1 MSPSPTPVTATL
13 ARCAAGLI
21 LVFAT
26 TACSTGPSIAPSAT
40 PGEPTALPSAR
51 PSASV
56 SVPPATVR
64 PSSPTPASA
73 PPPPAPSASI
83 AAAPTPEPIGPP
95 ADGWSRPI
103 QVGAPGRCPTVS
115 ALIDATGRNHVAA
128 GCDGGIRVFVESG
141 AGWDDTTF
149 APPSKRQENDPQLAL
164 DGDLLYLAYTRIS
177 VEEGGCGDFGLRDVG
192 VYVRTKSLPNG
203 EWSEPTQIGA
213 VADHVQSLRVVD
225 GTIHATV
232 ANEADGRR
240 YYETQ
245 RGDQYRRYEIL
256 NAVGEVALRIGDD
269 GRARVAYEAADAI
282 WYGTFT
288 AGNLTAMK
296 VTGTSRG
303 YRPVLVLGA
312 GDRPYLMWNRGWH
325 GGGCA
330 EPDPFPEDGTW
341 FSTLVGGTWRS
352 EQLTSSQNA
361 ASLTVDVGAGR
372 VHAVIDDRKV
382 VYMTKAGSGPWSR
395 QTLGDQQP
403 QEAVIRLDPKG
414 GGLLVTFVA
423 WVDDAER
430 VFVVT
435 HD

>member
-26 TACSTGPSIAPSAT
+26 TACSTGPAIAPSAT

-192 VYVRTKSLPNG
+192 VYLRTKSLPNG

-269 GRARVAYEAADAI
+269 VRARVAYEAADAI

-288 AGNLTAMK
+288 AGNLTAVK

-303 YRPVLVLGA
+303 LPA
-312 GDRPYLMWNRGWH
+312 GPRSRRRGPTVSH
-325 GGGCA
+325 V
-330 EPDPFPEDGTW
+330 EPRLARRRVHGTW
-341 FSTLVGGTWRS
+341 STAGGRNMVFDARRRHVAVRTTDVVAKRCIANGRRGRRS
-352 EQLTSSQNA
+352 SPCGHRRSQGRLHDEGRQRTMVQANA
-361 ASLTVDVGAGR
+361 RRSAA
-372 VHAVIDDRKV
+372 
-382 VYMTKAGSGPWSR
+382 AGSGYPPRS
-395 QTLGDQQP
+395 
-403 QEAVIRLDPKG
+403 
-414 GGLLVTFVA
+414 
-423 WVDDAER
+423 
-430 VFVVT
+430 
-435 HD
+435 

>member
-1 MSPSPTPVTATL
+1 MCSRPDPRFRDYRLLDGTRDRTIGDAGRANRPAVRQTVRVRERPASDGQAIQSHARERAAAARAVSVDRGGPDPGADRPTGRWLVEADPGWSAWSMPHRVGVDRRDRSQPRGGGVRWRDQGLRRERRRVGRHDVCATEQTSGERPPAG
-13 ARCAAGLI
+13 ARRR
-21 LVFAT
+21 
-26 TACSTGPSIAPSAT
+26 S
-40 PGEPTALPSAR
+40 ALPGVH
-51 PSASV
+51 PN
-56 SVPPATVR
+56 
-64 PSSPTPASA
+64 
-73 PPPPAPSASI
+73 
-83 AAAPTPEPIGPP
+83 
-95 ADGWSRPI
+95 
-103 QVGAPGRCPTVS
+103 
-115 ALIDATGRNHVAA
+115 L
-128 GCDGGIRVFVESG
+128 
-141 AGWDDTTF
+141 
-149 APPSKRQENDPQLAL
+149 
-164 DGDLLYLAYTRIS
+164 

-192 VYVRTKSLPNG
+192 VYLRTKSLPNG

-288 AGNLTAMK
+288 AGNLTAVK

-312 GDRPYLMWNRGWH
+312 GDQPFLMWNRGWH
-325 GGGCA
+325 DGGCT
-330 EPDPFPEDGTW
+330 EPGPLPEDGTW